1 MPVPK
6 RKRSHSRKYK
16 RNANKGLDLK
26 AVASCK
32 NCQATVMPHQV
43 CKECGH
49 YKGRKIL
56 VTKIERA
63 MKRGQARKAQQER
76 SAQRQGV
83 PAEEPKSE

>member
-6 RKRSHSRKYK
+6 RKRSHARKHSRD
-16 RNANKGLDLK
+16 ANKGLEVK
-26 AVASCK
+26 AVTSCK
-32 NCQATVMPHQV
+32 NCNAAIMPHQV

-76 SAQRQGV
+76 AAKHQ
-83 PAEEPKSE
+83 EPVVEAKSE